1 MRPVGIVGV
10 AQTRHAERRD
20 DVNYAE
26 LAFEVVS
33 DLLARTSWS
42 HDRIDTV
49 ITASS
54 DFWDGRTISDMAVQ
68 DVAGAAG
75 KSASKV
81 SMDGTF
87 ALVYAAARI
96 ASGAY
101 RTCLVVAHGKADLGF
116 LALGPDLWRL
126 QQLQAELRAAGLEV
140 ADSYVSLTEVSEYAQ
155 GMPVEMREPRL
166 YPQLPPEGKTALCFY
181 PMSKRREVEQNWYS
195 LPFDERK
202 ELMYG
207 HGKKGR
213 EYAGRILQVITGST
227 GLDDWEWGVTLFAAD
242 PVDLKQ
248 CVYEMRFDPA
258 SAVYAEFGPFITGL
272 LAPVDEV
279 LARVGLT

>member
-1 MRPVGIVGV
+1 VLHLFCRTSPG
-10 AQTRHAERRD
+10 ADAEAIAAAVKACQAD
-20 DVNYAE
+20 DHQ
-26 LAFEVVS
+26 VVS
-33 DLLARTSWS
+33 
-42 HDRIDTV
+42 
-49 ITASS
+49 
-54 DFWDGRTISDMAVQ
+54 FAVL
-68 DVAGAAG
+68 G
-75 KSASKV
+75 
-81 SMDGTF
+81 
-87 ALVYAAARI
+87 
-96 ASGAY
+96 
-101 RTCLVVAHGKADLGF
+101 HKADLGF

-155 GMPVEMREPRL
+155 GMPAEMREPRL
-166 YPQLPPEGKTALCFY
+166 HPKLPPEGKTALCFY
-181 PMSKRREVEQNWYS
+181 PMSKRREVGQNWYS

-227 GLDDWEWGVTLFAAD
+227 GLDDWEWGVTLFATD

-258 SAVYAEFGPFITGL
+258 SSVYAEFGNFVTGL
-272 LAPVDEV
+272 VAPVDEV
-279 LARVGLT
+279 LARVGLV